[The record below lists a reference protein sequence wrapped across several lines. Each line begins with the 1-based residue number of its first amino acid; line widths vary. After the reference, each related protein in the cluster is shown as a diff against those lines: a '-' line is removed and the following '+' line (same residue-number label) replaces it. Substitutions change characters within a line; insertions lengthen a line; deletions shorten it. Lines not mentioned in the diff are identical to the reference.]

1 MFTRHIQ
8 RNLQDALEDTPVVL
22 LTGAR
27 QVGKSTLA
35 QTVGAINGASYV
47 TLDDAATLAAA
58 NADPTGF
65 VLNLPERVVID
76 EVQRAPELM
85 LAVKASVDRDRR
97 PGRFL
102 LTGSADVLTLPRVAD
117 SLAGR
122 MELLRLWPLS
132 QGELTGQ
139 SDDFVTTLFSADLM
153 PAPPPLTEEEL
164 RARILRG
171 GYPEAVGRT
180 AAHRRTAWFDS
191 YTATIIQ
198 RDVRDLANIES
209 LHDLP
214 RLLQLLAGRTS
225 TLLNSSSLSR
235 EIGMAQSTLRRYLAL
250 LEATFLLLYQPA
262 WATNTTK
269 RLTRAPKTLLTDTG
283 LLASLLGSDEQ
294 RLLKDRAHLGQL
306 LESFVVLELYKQLS
320 WSLTRA
326 NLYHLRTYS
335 GQEVDIVLER
345 PDGQIAAIEVKATA
359 SPTSKDLAGL
369 TALRDDVGE
378 RFHRGVLLYQGDR
391 VLSFGDRLSA
401 VPVQALW
408 AQVGP

>member
-1 MFTRHIQ
+1 MYTRH
-8 RNLQDALEDTPVVL
+8 LQGRLQEALTDTPVVL

-27 QVGKSTLA
+27 QVGKSTLV
-35 QTVGAINGASYV
+35 QTVGATAGASYI

-65 VLNLPERVVID
+65 VQNLPDRVVID

-102 LTGSADVLTLPRVAD
+102 LTGSADVLTLPRAAD

-139 SDDFVTTLFSADLM
+139 RDDFVTALFSAD
-153 PAPPPLTEEEL
+153 PITEPPPLSEEEL
-164 RARILRG
+164 RIRILRG
-171 GYPEAVGRT
+171 GYPEVVGRS

-198 RDVRDLANIES
+198 RDVRDLANIEG

-225 TLLNSSSLSR
+225 TLLNMSSLSR

-283 LLASLLGSDEQ
+283 LIASLLGTDEQ
-294 RLLKDRAHLGQL
+294 RLLRDRTHLGQL
-306 LESFVVLELYKQLS
+306 LESFVVLEICKQLS
-320 WSLTRA
+320 WSSARA
-326 NLYHLRTYS
+326 SLYHVRTYA
-335 GQEVDIVLER
+335 GQEVDIVLEQ
-345 PDGQIAAIEVKATA
+345 PDGQIAAIEVKASA
-359 SPTSKDLAGL
+359 SPTSKDFAGL
-369 TALRDDVGE
+369 TALRDDAGD
-378 RFHRGVLLYQGDR
+378 RFHRGALLYQGDR
-391 VLSFGDRLSA
+391 VLPFGDRLWA

-408 AQVGP
+408 N

>member
-1 MFTRHIQ
+1 MFTRRIQ
-8 RNLQDALEDTPVVL
+8 GHLQEALTDTPVVL

-35 QTVGAINGASYV
+35 QTVGAAAGASYI

-65 VLNLPERVVID
+65 VQNLPVRVVID

-85 LAVKASVDRDRR
+85 LAIKASVDRDRR

-132 QGELTGQ
+132 QGELTGHH
-139 SDDFVTTLFSADLM
+139 DDFVTVLFSDDRLAE
-153 PAPPPLTEEEL
+153 PPPLTEEDL
-164 RARILRG
+164 RIRILRG
-171 GYPEAVGRT
+171 GYPEVVGRN

-198 RDVRDLANIES
+198 RDVRDLANIEG

-225 TLLNSSSLSR
+225 TLLNMSSLSR

-250 LEATFLLLYQPA
+250 LEATFLLLYQTA

-283 LLASLLGSDEQ
+283 LTASLLGTDEQ
-294 RLLKDRAHLGQL
+294 RLLRDRAHLGQL
-306 LESFVVLELYKQLS
+306 LESFVVLEIYKQLG
-320 WSLTRA
+320 WSSTRA
-326 NLYHLRTYS
+326 SLYHLRTYS

-359 SPTSKDLAGL
+359 SPTSKDFAGL
-369 TALRDDVGE
+369 TALREDVGD
-378 RFHRGVLLYQGDR
+378 RFHRGALLYQGNR
-391 VLSFGDRLSA
+391 VLSFGDRLWA

-408 AQVGP
+408 S